1 MSGVRWL
8 VRCLCDGGLVIVIVI
23 AIIAFIV
30 ITTVSGPARGEWRL
44 FGIFC
49 CERLCERPCERA
61 L

>member
-1 MSGVRWL
+1 MSGVRWF
-8 VRCLCDGGLVIVIVI
+8 VRCLCASDLVIVIVI
-23 AIIAFIV
+23 LFDVIVFI
-30 ITTVSGPARGEWRL
+30 TVSGPAHCERPL